1 MYRYSPIRN
10 QRSKGIKTK
19 HVVQLCLL
27 VAVCFWLIFQ
37 VKRSHD
43 KKKEFDAN
51 ISLNTRAAEADHE
64 TVKFGR
70 KDLQPKLEE
79 TTTRIEDAQEDED
92 DQDEN
97 KHEDEDKTEEEKD
110 DGGGG
115 GDDEIDEKSNV
126 EIDRDEVDIIDEDKE
141 TEEGEE
147 KDGQSQTENTV
158 EQEKSNMEFDR
169 DEVDIV
175 DEDDKVNEESEE
187 KDGQSQTE
195 NTVEQ
200 EKSNIEID
208 HDEVDIVD
216 EDKTSEESEG
226 KDGQSQTENR
236 VEDVSTEHT
245 HEAREEH
252 YKADDA
258 SSAVLTRDP
267 ENEIKNGTL
276 IENRSSPNTTTTH
289 VTETTPNLTQMLNA
303 EENTS
308 EESRHLD
315 N

>member
-158 EQEKSNMEFDR
+158 EQEKSN
-169 DEVDIV
+169 
-175 DEDDKVNEESEE
+175 
-187 KDGQSQTE
+187 
-195 NTVEQ
+195 
-200 EKSNIEID
+200 IEID

-276 IENRSSPNTTTTH
+276 SDGSITDVGLVENRSSPNTTTTH